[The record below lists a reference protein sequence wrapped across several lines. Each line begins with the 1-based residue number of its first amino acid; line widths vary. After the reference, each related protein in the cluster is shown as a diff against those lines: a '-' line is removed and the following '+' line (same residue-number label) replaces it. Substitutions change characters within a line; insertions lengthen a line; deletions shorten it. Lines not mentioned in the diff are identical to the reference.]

1 MATGPG
7 LGSLIPVAMTLIGVV
22 SMLRARQKRKAGSNR
37 PDDDLERRQAA
48 AAEMERRMAS
58 YLAGR
63 DMGRGDVDPEPNT
76 QENAR

>member
-1 MATGPG
+1 
-7 LGSLIPVAMTLIGVV
+7 MTVVGVV
-22 SMLRARQKRKAGSNR
+22 SILRARHKRKVGGQ
-37 PDDDLERRQAA
+37 PDDDFERRQAA

-63 DMGRGDVDPEPNT
+63 DMGRGDAEPEPNT

>member
-1 MATGPG
+1 
-7 LGSLIPVAMTLIGVV
+7 MTVVGVV
-22 SMLRARQKRKAGSNR
+22 SILRTRHKRKVGGQ
-37 PDDDLERRQAA
+37 PDDELERRQAS

-63 DMGRGDVDPEPNT
+63 DMGRGDTEPEPNT